1 MIWGRDVAIIKS
13 VLLDSLII
21 LVGFSIEKILHFEC
35 LYKIKL
41 CFLE

>member
-21 LVGFSIEKILHFEC
+21 LVGFSIEKILHFKC